1 MKPPS
6 PKLSPT
12 KVLRTAG
19 RLYLLLCCSAALA
32 ATPTELLSGY
42 AAQAGAAPLP
52 ARGQQFFNTS
62 HGKDW
67 QCTSCHGALPTQAGK
82 HAATGKPIAALAPA
96 FNPER
101 FTDQAKVEKWFRRNC
116 NDVVGREC
124 SAAEKADLLAWL
136 LTLKP

>member
-82 HAATGKPIAALAPA
+82 HAATGKPIAALAP
-96 FNPER
+96 
-101 FTDQAKVEKWFRRNC
+101 
-116 NDVVGREC
+116 
-124 SAAEKADLLAWL
+124 
-136 LTLKP
+136 